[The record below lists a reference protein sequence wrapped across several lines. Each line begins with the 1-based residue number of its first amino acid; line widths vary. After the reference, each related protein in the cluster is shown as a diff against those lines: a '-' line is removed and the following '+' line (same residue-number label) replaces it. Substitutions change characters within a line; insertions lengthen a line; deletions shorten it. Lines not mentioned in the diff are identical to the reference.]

1 MVGGSRKWTAF
12 ETRLCHQSGETCD
25 DRPGSRLGIALLP
38 PARSP
43 VTYARR
49 SDPNTR
55 PLAKLNTP
63 PIQASTRPRRFIDRR
78 FRHGCGRP
86 IASRFHLQTADLEH
100 IPTIQA
106 AGFILTSAKQLSL
119 REYASFMKLS
129 SRRSRDHHRG
139 DFAVPLNKAQRH
151 RLERLRYQFYDPCG

>member
-1 MVGGSRKWTAF
+1 MVGGSCKWTAF
-12 ETRLCHQSGETCD
+12 ENRLCHQAGETCKH
-25 DRPGSRLGIALLP
+25 RPGSRLRIALLT

-49 SDPNTR
+49 SDANHSAACQGET
-55 PLAKLNTP
+55 PLQ
-63 PIQASTRPRRFIDRR
+63 IQASTRSRRFIAS
-78 FRHGCGRP
+78 GCASPR
-86 IASRFHLQTADLEH
+86 ASRRRAALISKPDLEH

-119 REYASFMKLS
+119 REYASFVKLS
-129 SRRSRDHHRG
+129 SRRSRHQHRG
-139 DFAVPLNKAQRH
+139 DFAVPLNKARRR